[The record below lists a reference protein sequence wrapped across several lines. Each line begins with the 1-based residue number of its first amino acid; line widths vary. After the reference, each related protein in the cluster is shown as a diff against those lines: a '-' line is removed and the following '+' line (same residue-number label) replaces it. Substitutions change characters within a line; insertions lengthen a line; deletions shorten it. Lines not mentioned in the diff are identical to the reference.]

1 MSTDTRTRAPHG
13 GPAAGAAAVR
23 ELAASKRWRPKGRRL
38 LPRVAV
44 FTTGGTIQ
52 SKGDHRQ
59 KLMEYN
65 AGRVTPDELV
75 GDLPELASL
84 AQLEVTE
91 IANIGSGGMTTELL
105 LQLAKS
111 VNAALADEG
120 VSGAVVTHGTG
131 TLEETA
137 YFLNLTVRSA
147 KPVVVVG
154 AMRPF
159 TAVSRDGPFNLYNAV
174 RVAALPEAAGYG
186 VMILLNDTINAA
198 RDTTKSNTYR
208 VDTFVARDVGPLGFA
223 DSDRV
228 AFYRKPLYRHTAAS
242 EFDVSNLDS
251 LPRVD
256 ITYGYQEADGT
267 AIDAFVAAGAQGIVL
282 TGGDREA
289 IERGQAQGVVFVN
302 SDRKGSGR
310 VMQSERVAER
320 GARHLGQ
327 LAAPQST
334 HSAAPRADEDERPEG
349 NPTDLQRILR
359 CTHECHA
366 VRPRPSFSAAPARA
380 RRGRRR
386 RCSAARGLR
395 AVRIRRGRDDEP
407 ACKRVPSRR
416 GAYRGHPRGDSRARA
431 HGDRAREAL
440 SRAHQEL

>member
-1 MSTDTRTRAPHG
+1 MSTETRLWHRAPTLLALVFATYALEACAADS
-13 GPAAGAAAVR
+13 PAP
-23 ELAASKRWRPKGRRL
+23 E
-38 LPRVAV
+38 LPRVAL

-75 GDLPELASL
+75 GDLPELASI
-84 AQLEVTE
+84 ANVEVTE

-105 LQLAKS
+105 LKLAKS
-111 VNAALADEG
+111 VNAALADPK

-159 TAVSRDGPFNLYNAV
+159 TAMSRDGPFNLYNAV
-174 RVAALPEAAGYG
+174 RVAAQPDAGGYG

-198 RDTTKSNTYR
+198 RDTTKNNTYR

-223 DSDRV
+223 DSDRI
-228 AFYRKPLYRHTAAS
+228 AFYRKPVYRHTSTS
-242 EFDVSNLDS
+242 EFDVSSLES

-256 ITYGYQEADGT
+256 ITYGYQEADGS
-267 AIDAFVAAGAQGIVL
+267 AIDAFVAAGAKGIVL

-289 IERGQAQGVVFVN
+289 VERGQARGVVFVN

-320 GARHLGQ
+320 NLVTSDNLPPHKA
-327 LAAPQST
+327 
-334 HSAAPRADEDERPEG
+334 
-349 NPTDLQRILR
+349 RIL
-359 CTHECHA
+359 
-366 VRPRPSFSAAPARA
+366 
-380 RRGRRR
+380 
-386 RCSAARGLR
+386 LR
-395 AVRIRRGRDDEP
+395 L
-407 ACKRVPSRR
+407 
-416 GAYRGHPRGDSRARA
+416 
-431 HGDRAREAL
+431 AL
-440 SRAHQEL
+440 TQTSDPKEIQRMFNEY

>member
-1 MSTDTRTRAPHG
+1 MSTDIRTPRRT
-13 GPAAGAAAVR
+13 AALLLALLPFAASCFEA
-23 ELAASKRWRPKGRRL
+23 LAADGPTL

-65 AGRVTPDELV
+65 AGRVAPDELV
-75 GDLPELASL
+75 GDLPELAEPRAARGDRDRQHRQRRHDDGAS
-84 AQLEVTE
+84 AQARQERQRGARGRGHQRRRRHTRHRHPRRDGVFSE
-91 IANIGSGGMTTELL
+91 PDGA
-105 LQLAKS
+105 S
-111 VNAALADEG
+111 V
-120 VSGAVVTHGTG
+120 
-131 TLEETA
+131 
-137 YFLNLTVRSA
+137 

-267 AIDAFVAAGAQGIVL
+267 AIDAFVG
-282 TGGDREA
+282 
-289 IERGQAQGVVFVN
+289 
-302 SDRKGSGR
+302 
-310 VMQSERVAER
+310 
-320 GARHLGQ
+320 
-327 LAAPQST
+327 
-334 HSAAPRADEDERPEG
+334 
-349 NPTDLQRILR
+349 
-359 CTHECHA
+359 
-366 VRPRPSFSAAPARA
+366 
-380 RRGRRR
+380 GRRAKAS
-386 RCSAARGLR
+386 C
-395 AVRIRRGRDDEP
+395 
-407 ACKRVPSRR
+407 
-416 GAYRGHPRGDSRARA
+416 
-431 HGDRAREAL
+431 
-440 SRAHQEL
+440 